1 MKDDNES
8 GRSQGRITRLCD
20 LDQKIQVVI
29 LLSDAYGAEGEL
41 GILQSEKLMEHDTY
55 CIFYALMSGVG
66 DAISMAEFFFPSPYG
81 SLHTG
86 YPPFI
91 EDSAI
96 FYHFVSLLIHPS
108 IVILLS

>member
-1 MKDDNES
+1 MKDDNGS
-8 GRSQGRITRLCD
+8 GRSPGRITSLRD

-66 DAISMAEFFFPSPYG
+66 GAISMAEFFF
-81 SLHTG
+81 LHTG

-96 FYHFVSLLIHPS
+96 LYHFVSLLIHPS
-108 IVILLS
+108 IVFLLS